1 MKPNA
6 PVERSDQTDV
16 PATFFNP
23 TTPYQ
28 YSNGEMHF
36 PVFHGHQLE
45 SNQWAVGHKAQQSGV
60 APRPSA
66 SAAMRQDA
74 PRFQRVIEEK
84 SEHIY
89 PLRGRFHLRDA
100 ADSSNSVHRISK
112 AVRSAFHLAP
122 GVPVDKAPRFVE
134 TASEVHNVQASSQL
148 HNATADGMRFQ
159 QIQTHMGMGSGDIED
174 PNAGP
179 RYNWAPGAPDP
190 NKMQWYQSPTI
201 MYPQNPSLRPL
212 GNMDPASG
220 ITGSAAPLQTAPT
233 PPAMYPQ
240 HTDPEAFPNEIATT
254 APAEVVNAPL
264 PPPSPPKFT
273 EVKAVTGY
281 ASPRSATTQSIWLQ
295 QPPTQSTVQAIQQ
308 QPMLSPTMQ
317 QQYQPASTAQPA
329 VAAQYIAPAV
339 QQSVQYV
346 MTTQPQ
352 AQTQQPQ
359 AQMQQ
364 QVQPPVLTQ
373 QGQRQPSINS
383 QQPVVINLVLPNGAP
398 QASGVNNAA
407 ASAQS
412 TRLNTTPEQAKVV
425 RPSDGLPTT
434 HMQIA
439 ELSTVQVSDRHDI
452 PQPPAMRDAPQA
464 K

>member
-1 MKPNA
+1 MG
-6 PVERSDQTDV
+6 T
-16 PATFFNP
+16 
-23 TTPYQ
+23 
-28 YSNGEMHF
+28 
-36 PVFHGHQLE
+36 
-45 SNQWAVGHKAQQSGV
+45 QQSGT

-66 SAAMRQDA
+66 SAVMRQDA
-74 PRFQRVIEEK
+74 PRFQRVSEEK

-100 ADSSNSVHRISK
+100 ADPSSSVHRISK

-122 GVPVDKAPRFVE
+122 GVPVSVDKAPRFVE
-134 TASEVHNVQASSQL
+134 TAAEVHNVQSSSQL
-148 HNATADGMRFQ
+148 HKATADGMRFQ

-220 ITGSAAPLQTAPT
+220 ITGSAVPLQTAPT

-264 PPPSPPKFT
+264 PPPSPPKFM

-281 ASPRSATTQSIWLQ
+281 ASPRTATTQSVWLQ
-295 QPPTQSTVQAIQQ
+295 QPPTQSTVQAIQPQQ
-308 QPMLSPTMQ
+308 QPMLSPVMQ

-329 VAAQYIAPAV
+329 VAAQYVAPAV
-339 QQSVQYV
+339 QQPVQYV

-352 AQTQQPQ
+352 AQTQQ
-359 AQMQQ
+359 
-364 QVQPPVLTQ
+364 
-373 QGQRQPSINS
+373 QGQRPPSINS
-383 QQPVVINLVLPNGAP
+383 QQPVVINLVLPNGAS
-398 QASGVNNAA
+398 QASGVNNVA

-412 TRLNTTPEQAKVV
+412 TRVNTTPEQPKVV

-464 K
+464 KLKWI

>member
-1 MKPNA
+1 MG
-6 PVERSDQTDV
+6 T
-16 PATFFNP
+16 
-23 TTPYQ
+23 
-28 YSNGEMHF
+28 
-36 PVFHGHQLE
+36 
-45 SNQWAVGHKAQQSGV
+45 QQSGT

-66 SAAMRQDA
+66 SAVMRQDA
-74 PRFQRVIEEK
+74 PRFQRVSEEK

-100 ADSSNSVHRISK
+100 ADPSSSVHRISK

-122 GVPVDKAPRFVE
+122 GVPVSVDKAPRFVE
-134 TASEVHNVQASSQL
+134 TAAEVHDVQSSSQL
-148 HNATADGMRFQ
+148 HKATADGMRFQ
-159 QIQTHMGMGSGDIED
+159 QIQTRMGTGSGSGEIED

-220 ITGSAAPLQTAPT
+220 ITGSAVPLQTAPT

-264 PPPSPPKFT
+264 PPPSPPKFM

-295 QPPTQSTVQAIQQ
+295 QPPTQST
-308 QPMLSPTMQ
+308 MQ

-329 VAAQYIAPAV
+329 VATQYIAPAV
-339 QQSVQYV
+339 QQPVQYV

-364 QVQPPVLTQ
+364 QVQPPALTQ
-373 QGQRQPSINS
+373 QGQRPPSINS
-383 QQPVVINLVLPNGAP
+383 QQPVVINPVLPNGAL

-412 TRLNTTPEQAKVV
+412 TRSNTTPEQPKVV